1 MSFRFEIEAT
11 DGKARAG
18 RISTPHGVV
27 ETPVFMPVGTLGT
40 VKGVPQ
46 DTLEEL
52 GVEILL
58 NNTYHLYLRPGVEMV
73 RQLGGVQ
80 RFMAWDKPILT
91 DSGGFQVFSLSDLRK
106 VTEEGVAF
114 RSHLDGSSHMFTP
127 ESAMAA
133 QIGLG
138 ADIIMAFDECT
149 EHPAERERA
158 RESMEMTLRWLKRS
172 RDYFEAHKEEVP
184 WFGRGPS
191 GAKAPDL
198 SSARYGT
205 AEALP
210 LQNNDPTLSP
220 QKGDKGG
227 APTSLETAGPST
239 RTAIDRAVLAQD
251 DIQNAAGSARVDKR
265 VEFDDPTLSPK
276 TGKDGA
282 PTSFAT
288 VAPGHTQ
295 ALFGI
300 VQGGMYRDLRR
311 ESAERTVEI
320 DLTGYAIGGLSV
332 GEPRPMT
339 YEMVDAAIP
348 FLPADK
354 PRYLMGVGTPE
365 EIVHYVAQGVDMMD
379 CVLPTRAARHGL
391 LFTSEGKIS
400 IKTAR
405 YAKDEG
411 PLDPKCGCKV
421 CGRYSRAY
429 LRHLYA
435 SNELLAQVLN
445 TVHNLAYYLD
455 TMRRVRQAI
464 LLGEFATFLSGV
476 RPPHLSVP

>member
-1 MSFRFEIEAT
+1 MSFRFEIDAT

-18 RISTPHGVV
+18 CMFTPHGVV
-27 ETPVFMPVGTLGT
+27 QTPVFMPVGTLGT

-46 DTLEEL
+46 DVLEEL

-73 RQLGGVQ
+73 RSLGGVQ

-91 DSGGFQVFSLSDLRK
+91 DSGGFQVFSLSELRK

-127 ESAMAA
+127 ESAIAA
-133 QIGLG
+133 EIGLG

-149 EHPAERERA
+149 EHPASPERA
-158 RESMEMTLRWLKRS
+158 RASMEMTLRWLKRS
-172 RDYFEAHKEEVP
+172 RDYFEAHKEEVV
-184 WFGRGPS
+184 WFDRKLSVAS
-191 GAKAPDL
+191 GQL
-198 SSARYGT
+198 SV
-205 AEALP
+205 
-210 LQNNDPTLSP
+210 
-220 QKGDKGG
+220 
-227 APTSLETAGPST
+227 TSKTTAG
-239 RTAIDRAVLAQD
+239 Q
-251 DIQNAAGSARVDKR
+251 
-265 VEFDDPTLSPK
+265 
-276 TGKDGA
+276 
-282 PTSFAT
+282 
-288 VAPGHTQ
+288 TQ

-300 VQGGMYRDLRR
+300 VQGGMYPDLRR

-320 DLTGYAIGGLSV
+320 DLPGYAIGGLSV
-332 GEPRPMT
+332 GEPRAMT

-348 FLPADK
+348 YLPENK

-405 YAKDEG
+405 YARDEG
-411 PLDPKCGCKV
+411 PLDPMCGCKV
-421 CGRYSRAY
+421 CRRYSRAY

-445 TVHNLAYYLD
+445 TVHNLAHYLD

>member
-1 MSFRFEIEAT
+1 MSFRFEIDAV
-11 DGKARAG
+11 DGNARAG
-18 RISTPHGVV
+18 RMVTPHGAVQ
-27 ETPVFMPVGTLGT
+27 TPVFMPVGTLAT
-40 VKGVPQ
+40 VKAVAQ
-46 DTLEEL
+46 DVLEEL

-73 RQLGGVQ
+73 RSLGGVQ

-91 DSGGFQVFSLSDLRK
+91 DSGGFQVFSLSELRK

-114 RSHLDGSSHMFTP
+114 RSHLDGSSHLFTP
-127 ESAMAA
+127 ESSMAA

-149 EHPAERERA
+149 EHPASRERA
-158 RESMEMTLRWLKRS
+158 RDSMEMTLRWLKRS
-172 RDYFEAHKEEVP
+172 RDYFEAHKEEVV
-184 WFGRGPS
+184 WFGGMPS

-198 SSARYGT
+198 LRTTYGT
-205 AEALP
+205 AEAVP
-210 LQNNDPTLSP
+210 LQNNDSN
-220 QKGDKGG
+220 
-227 APTSLETAGPST
+227 AG
-239 RTAIDRAVLAQD
+239 LK
-251 DIQNAAGSARVDKR
+251 AG
-265 VEFDDPTLSPK
+265 T
-276 TGKDGA
+276 TH
-282 PTSFAT
+282 
-288 VAPGHTQ
+288 GHTQ

-300 VQGGMYRDLRR
+300 VQGGMYPDLRR
-311 ESAERTVEI
+311 ESAARTAEI
-320 DLTGYAIGGLSV
+320 DLPGYAIGGLSV

-339 YEMVDAAIP
+339 YEMVDAAMP
-348 FLPADK
+348 YLPENK

-391 LFTSEGKIS
+391 LFTSEGKLS
-400 IKTAR
+400 IKNAQFAR
-405 YAKDEG
+405 DEG
-411 PLDPKCGCKV
+411 PIDPKCGCKV

-435 SNELLAQVLN
+435 SNELLAQTLN

-476 RPPHLSVP
+476 KPPHLSVP